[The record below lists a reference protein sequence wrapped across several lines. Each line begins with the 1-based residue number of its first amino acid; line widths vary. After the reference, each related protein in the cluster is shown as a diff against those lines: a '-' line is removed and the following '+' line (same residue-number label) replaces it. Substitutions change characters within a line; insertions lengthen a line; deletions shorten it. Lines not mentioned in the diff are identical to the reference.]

1 MRGSFSAERLPFEV
15 QLDDVAGRADNVF
28 AVCRRA
34 YAVSEPADPGRNV
47 PGGAD
52 YISCRIRSGGL
63 LLPVLLHME
72 ATALGLLLG

>member
-1 MRGSFSAERLPFEV
+1 M
-15 QLDDVAGRADNVF
+15 AGRADNVF

-52 YISCRIRSGGL
+52 YISCPDQKWRPAAAGIAAYGSYRAGFTVGL
-63 LLPVLLHME
+63 KVIFLLNIVR
-72 ATALGLLLG
+72 